1 MVDDDLSSITV
12 EELDLALEKAYRRG
26 FHQALT
32 LLATSYPDGI
42 GGKRLAE
49 LANEH
54 LIWRRALGPS
64 RLADSVTPRYVD
76 DVSPLERRYRGDKW

>member
-1 MVDDDLSSITV
+1 MDDDHSSITA

-32 LLATSYPDGI
+32 LLATIYPEGI
-42 GGKRLAE
+42 NGKRLAE

-54 LIWRRALGPS
+54 LIWRRQYGPS
-64 RLADSVTPRYVD
+64 RLADSATLRYVD
-76 DVSPLERRYRGDKW
+76 DVSPLERRYRDS